1 MNIYTIT
8 EPVVYALCIIS
19 GAALTTAARHHVL
32 AARAPLFDV
41 KHETCA
47 VKATLTAL
55 VSFLMMTAVNA
66 VWPTLT
72 PMGLLIA
79 VALLAAGLVG
89 LHVAREMPRPS
100 LPPDPAD
107 MPGHSRTLGQY

>member
-1 MNIYTIT
+1 MNFHTIT
-8 EPVVYALCIIS
+8 EPTVYALCIIS

-32 AARAPLFDV
+32 AARAPLFDP

-47 VKATLTAL
+47 VKATLMAL
-55 VSFLMMTAVNA
+55 ISFLMLTAVNA
-66 VWPTLT
+66 AWPTLT

-100 LPPDPAD
+100 LTP
-107 MPGHSRTLGQY
+107 